1 MIFLVVTVMLLIG
14 SAAATDTTDNDINN
28 MGVSDSLSVSST
40 SSMNTTGNTATAT
53 TQNKIN
59 SSSTSS
65 KTINS
70 ITSST
75 TSSST
80 GSSLN
85 NSSTASS
92 ISSGTKSIKS
102 SSSSTNLTTKTS
114 VTSVTGSPGKTV
126 TLKAVIRLSNGT
138 YVKNGTVAFKI
149 NGKTIGQTSVSG
161 GGAKLNYT
169 IPSSFVNTK
178 YTITA
183 VYGGNSVYA
192 SSKSNGNLTLTPNTS
207 TKVSVNK
214 LTAYAGQ
221 NVLLKATVKTS
232 SNVGVT
238 SGKVAFKINGKTVG
252 YGSVSNGVATLNYT
266 IPTSYKD
273 STYTITVVY
282 GGNGKYITSRSNG
295 VLSVYQRQA
304 TSVTVSSIASAAGK
318 TVTLIGTVKT
328 SGGAYVKNG
337 TVAFKINGKTVGYAN
352 VSGGVAKL
360 NYNIP
365 SNFRDASYTITV
377 VYGENNYYNSNKANG
392 TLRLSNSAN
401 IIVPAGYEKYVV
413 STSNCNIKAS
423 NIQSLANSILN
434 KMSGSSTLSVAKY
447 IFTYINSITSYSG
460 YYNTRYG
467 ASKTLSN
474 RYGNCVDLAHLVIAV
489 TRACNIPARYCHA
502 TCYFRSGL
510 VTGHVWAE
518 VYVGGTWYKCDASSK
533 SNTFGSTVNWR
544 TSGSVTR
551 YISLPF

>member
-14 SAAATDTTDNDINN
+14 SAAATDTTSNDIDNID
-28 MGVSDSLSVSST
+28 VSSSLSASST
-40 SSMNTTGNTATAT
+40 SSTTGNTTTAT

-65 KTINS
+65 KAINS

-80 GSSLN
+80 GSSSN
-85 NSSTASS
+85 NSLTASS
-92 ISSGTKSIKS
+92 NSSVTKSIKS

-114 VTSVTGSPGKTV
+114 VTAVTGSPGKTV
-126 TLKAVIRLSNGT
+126 TFKAVITLTNGT

-149 NGKTIGQTSVSG
+149 NGKTVGQATVSG

-169 IPSSFVNTK
+169 IPSSYVNTK

-192 SSKSNGNLTLTPNTS
+192 SSRSNGTLTLTPNTS
-207 TKVSVNK
+207 TKVSVSK
-214 LTAYAGQ
+214 ITAYAGQ

-232 SNVGVT
+232 SNASVT
-238 SGKVAFKINGKTVG
+238 SGKVAFKINGKTIG

-282 GGNGKYITSRSNG
+282 GGNGKYITSRANG
-295 VLSVYQRQA
+295 TLNVYQRQS
-304 TSVTVSSIASAAGK
+304 TTVTVSTISSKAGSN
-318 TVTLIGTVKT
+318 VTLIGTIKT
-328 SGGAYVKNG
+328 SSGSYVKNG

-352 VSGGVAKL
+352 VSNGVAKL
-360 NYNIP
+360 NYTIP
-365 SNFRDASYTITV
+365 SNFKDASYTITV
-377 VYGENNYYNSNKANG
+377 VYGENNYYNSNRANG
-392 TLRLSNSAN
+392 TLRLSNAAN
-401 IIVPAGYEKYVV
+401 IVVPAGYEKYVV

-423 NIQSLANSILN
+423 NIQALANSILT
-434 KMSGSSTLSVAKY
+434 KMSGSSTLSIAKY
-447 IFTYINSITSYSG
+447 IFNYINSITSYSG

-474 RYGNCVDLAHLVIAV
+474 GYGNCVDLAHLVVAV
-489 TRACNIPARYCHA
+489 SRACNIPARYGHA

-518 VYVGGTWYKCDASSK
+518 VYVDGTWYKCDASSS
-533 SNTFGSTVNWR
+533 SNTFGNVVNWYK
-544 TSGSVTR
+544 SGSVTR